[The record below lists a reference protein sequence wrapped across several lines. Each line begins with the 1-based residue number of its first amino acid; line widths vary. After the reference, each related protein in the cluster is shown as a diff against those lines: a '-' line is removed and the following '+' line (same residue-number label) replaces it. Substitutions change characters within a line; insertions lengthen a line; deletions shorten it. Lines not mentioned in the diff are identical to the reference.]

1 MPADQNQNLSIADL
15 ERAINYWRQQIPSSR
30 DTMTLC
36 PQAASLA
43 EVYAHMILFQMNQ
56 ISLSEFSDKAQTALR
71 DAESALTP
79 HQQYKVA

>member
-1 MPADQNQNLSIADL
+1 MPAEQNQNVSIADL

-56 ISLSEFSDKAQTALR
+56 FPRSEFSDKAQTALQ
-71 DAESALTP
+71 DAESAFTP
-79 HQQYKVA
+79 QQQHKAA

>member
-1 MPADQNQNLSIADL
+1 MPAEQNQIVSIADL

-43 EVYAHMILFQMNQ
+43 EVYAHMILFQTTQ
-56 ISLSEFSDKAQTALR
+56 ISRSEFSSKARKALQ
-71 DAESALTP
+71 DAEAAFTP
-79 HQQYKVA
+79 HEQHKAA

>member
-1 MPADQNQNLSIADL
+1 MTAEQNQNVSIADL
-15 ERAINYWRQQIPSSR
+15 ECAINYWRQQIPSSR

-43 EVYAHMILFQMNQ
+43 EVYAHMILFQMSQ
-56 ISLSEFSDKAQTALR
+56 VSRSEFSDKAKKALE

-79 HQQYKVA
+79 RQQYKAA

>member
-1 MPADQNQNLSIADL
+1 MSAQLNQYVSIADL
-15 ERAINYWRQQIPSSR
+15 ERAINYWRQQIPSAR

-56 ISLSEFSDKAQTALR
+56 IPRSEFSGKAKKALQ
-71 DAESALTP
+71 DAESAFTP
-79 HQQYKVA
+79 QQQHKAA